1 MQVRYQLRHSP
12 ARLLVWRPRGG
23 DRVSLSGTPRHSP
36 NRGTHR
42 GFAPTFQ
49 VTIRQASAYSCT
61 SAQ

>member
-1 MQVRYQLRHSP
+1 
-12 ARLLVWRPRGG
+12 LLVWRPRGG